1 MDFHQIPISALWIII
16 SMISGDS
23 ILLCV
28 GGGGGETN
36 ELIEFLLESS
46 DVDLRKDLWLEQVER
61 LISI

>member
-28 GGGGGETN
+28 GGGEETN

>member
-1 MDFHQIPISALWIII
+1 
-16 SMISGDS
+16 MISGDS

-28 GGGGGETN
+28 GGGEETN

>member
-28 GGGGGETN
+28 GVGED
-36 ELIEFLLESS
+36 EGDREKMG
-46 DVDLRKDLWLEQVER
+46 V
-61 LISI
+61 